1 MTKTN
6 SHKEQVAIVIAVA
19 AIALGMFTV
28 GSSYAT
34 GSLWGMGSAQISID
48 EAAAIGIT
56 HLKTESDNLVGIA
69 MEKDDESFIY
79 NLEFEIE
86 DQKVSVEINPHT
98 GEILSVDEEPLVE
111 SDNGSNNTD
120 DIKGEQSD
128 DVEAND
134 GKSVSDG
141 DGETNDD

>member
-34 GSLWGMGSAQISID
+34 GSLWGIGSAQISID
-48 EAAAIGIT
+48 EAAAIGIA
-56 HLKTESDNLVGIA
+56 HLKTGSDNLVGIA

-86 DQKVSVEINPHT
+86 DQEVSVEIDPHT

-120 DIKGEQSD
+120 NIQEPESGDA
-128 DVEAND
+128 EAND
-134 GKSVSDG
+134 GRSVSDG